1 MEAAAVLSSIEGHKP
16 VQPKE
21 LRKSDQS
28 AEPRAMVYALFSR
41 LSGSP
46 FDFDDAQQ
54 SFVKNEGLAD
64 VFTELQ
70 QELPYAVDFA
80 GLGEALNELVAEDW
94 ADVRRAYSS
103 RFEVGDSGPTVPLRA
118 ELVRARDEV
127 MKEEL
132 IRFYNF
138 FSYEL
143 SDKFAWAPDHVS
155 VLLEFMQLLCMK
167 EAATTHD
174 AEVESI
180 ARAQLD
186 FLDRHIVSWLPMSI
200 GRLTKDDQTSY
211 YSRIFAALWAFLE
224 KDRIWNHETVS
235 QLEQET

>member
-1 MEAAAVLSSIEGHKP
+1 
-16 VQPKE
+16 
-21 LRKSDQS
+21 
-28 AEPRAMVYALFSR
+28 MVYALFSR

-54 SFVKNEGLAD
+54 SFVKNEGLAN
-64 VFTELQ
+64 VFAELQ
-70 QELPYAVDFA
+70 QELPYGLDFV
-80 GLGEALNELVAEDW
+80 GLGEALNELAAEDW
-94 ADVRRAYSS
+94 TDVRRAYSS

-155 VLLEFMQLLCMK
+155 VLLEFMQLLCLK
-167 EAATTHD
+167 EAGAKD
-174 AEVESI
+174 EAEVESI
-180 ARAQLD
+180 SRAQLD

-200 GRLTKDDQTSY
+200 GRLTKDDRTSY
-211 YSRIFAALWAFLE
+211 YSRIFAALWEFLE
-224 KDRIWNHETVS
+224 KDRIWNNDTVS
-235 QLEQET
+235 KFEQET